1 MYLQAFWER
10 KHDTHALL
18 AWGGDRIV
26 LVFRG
31 TASFANVLADLAVSC
46 SLPNLVAERMICCH
60 TGMWSTMLCTGAACA
75 DD

>member
-1 MYLQAFWER
+1 MLTQAFWER

-31 TASFANVLADLAVSC
+31 TASFANVLADLSVSC
-46 SLPNLVAERMICCH
+46 LLLFWPMRVRGPLVLQ
-60 TGMWSTMLCTGAACA
+60 SCTSQRP
-75 DD
+75 

>member
-1 MYLQAFWER
+1 MHLQAFWER

-46 SLPNLVAERMICCH
+46 LLGLWLV
-60 TGMWSTMLCTGAACA
+60 
-75 DD
+75 D